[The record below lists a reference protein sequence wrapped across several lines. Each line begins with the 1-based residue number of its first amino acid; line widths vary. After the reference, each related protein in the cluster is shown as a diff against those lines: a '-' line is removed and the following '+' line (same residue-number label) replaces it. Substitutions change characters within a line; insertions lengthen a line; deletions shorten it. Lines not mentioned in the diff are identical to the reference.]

1 MYHED
6 DDDEY
11 DEGFLLESSYIV
23 WEREGIGTLFF
34 TEKEAV
40 KRWKKLT
47 KGMTNSEI
55 TESDIDIQSL
65 DQTQTNVFLFECETA
80 TIQ

>member
-1 MYHED
+1 MFID
-6 DDDEY
+6 DDDE
-11 DEGFLLESSYIV
+11 DGFLLESSYIV

-34 TEKEAV
+34 SEKEAV

-47 KGMTNSEI
+47 KGMTNDEI

>member
-1 MYHED
+1 MFID
-6 DDDEY
+6 DDDE
-11 DEGFLLESSYIV
+11 DGFLLESSYIV
-23 WEREGIGTLFF
+23 WERQGIGTLFF
-34 TEKEAV
+34 SEKEAV

-47 KGMTNSEI
+47 KGMTNDEI

>member
-1 MYHED
+1 MFID

-11 DEGFLLESSYIV
+11 EEGFLLESSYIV

-47 KGMTNSEI
+47 KGMTNDEI

>member
-1 MYHED
+1 MFID
-6 DDDEY
+6 DDDDY

-47 KGMTNSEI
+47 KGMTNEEI

>member
-1 MYHED
+1 MFID

-11 DEGFLLESSYIV
+11 EEGFLLESSYIV
-23 WEREGIGTLFF
+23 WERQGIGTLFF
-34 TEKEAV
+34 SEKEAV

-47 KGMTNSEI
+47 KGMTNDEI

>member
-1 MYHED
+1 MFID
-6 DDDEY
+6 DDDDY

-34 TEKEAV
+34 SEKEAV

-47 KGMTNSEI
+47 KGMTNDEI

>member
-1 MYHED
+1 MFID

-47 KGMTNSEI
+47 KGMTNEEI

>member
-1 MYHED
+1 MFID
-6 DDDEY
+6 DDDDY

-47 KGMTNSEI
+47 KGVTNDEI

>member
-1 MYHED
+1 MFID

-11 DEGFLLESSYIV
+11 EEGFLLESSYIV

-34 TEKEAV
+34 SEKEAV

-47 KGMTNSEI
+47 KGMTNEEI

>member
-1 MYHED
+1 MFID

-11 DEGFLLESSYIV
+11 EEGFLLESSYIV

-34 TEKEAV
+34 SEKEAV

-47 KGMTNSEI
+47 KGMTNDEI

>member
-1 MYHED
+1 MFID
-6 DDDEY
+6 DDDDY

-47 KGMTNSEI
+47 KGMTNDEI

>member
-47 KGMTNSEI
+47 KGMTNEEI

>member
-1 MYHED
+1 MFID

-34 TEKEAV
+34 SEKEAV

-47 KGMTNSEI
+47 KGMTNDEI

>member
-1 MYHED
+1 MFID
-6 DDDEY
+6 DDDDY

-23 WEREGIGTLFF
+23 WERKGIGTLFF

-47 KGMTNSEI
+47 KGMSNEEI

>member
-1 MYHED
+1 MFID

-11 DEGFLLESSYIV
+11 DEAFLLESSYIV

-34 TEKEAV
+34 SEKEAV

-47 KGMTNSEI
+47 KGMTNDEI